1 MWLSELRVVDFRCFS
16 SASAELGSGHNWLVG
31 PNGAG
36 KTSVLEAVFHL
47 GAGRSFRGGE
57 RSAVIRRGAEGFVVS
72 GRLCT
77 GEQALAVGLQRDR
90 SGVRARIDGQWS
102 DRLVDLIARVPVCSF
117 DPESHHLVSGSAE
130 ARRQYLDWILFHVEP
145 GFLRSWQRYRHALKQ
160 RNRLLKTGGSA
171 AEFRPW
177 EIELGTHGLVID
189 RQRRWV
195 CSAVVDICRRNA
207 ALFLPELGEM
217 ELSYEPGWRGEG
229 DLGEQLA
236 SGRARDLQR
245 GMTSVGPHR
254 ADLRI
259 AFEAAPDQSHLSRGQ
274 SKLTALSLVMS
285 QAEALSEQRG
295 EWPILLMDD
304 LPSELDRGHFERTLA
319 RLRAIPTQ
327 CLLTTT
333 LIDACSVLRE
343 EDRLFHVEQGRVQA
357 AATPGHSLRP
367 VATAEPPAADPV
379 G

>member
-1 MWLSELRVVDFRCFS
+1 MWLSELRIVDFRCFS
-16 SASAELGSGHNWLVG
+16 SAVAELGSGHNWLVG

-57 RSAVIRRGAEGFVVS
+57 RSAVVRRGSEGFVVS
-72 GRLCT
+72 GRLCS
-77 GEQALAVGLQRDR
+77 GSASQAVGLQRDR

-117 DPESHHLVSGSAE
+117 DPESHHLVSGAAE
-130 ARRQYLDWILFHVEP
+130 ARRAYLDWILFHVEP

-160 RNRLLKTGGSA
+160 RNRLLKTGASA

-177 EIELGTHGLVID
+177 EIELGLHGAVID

-195 CSAVVDICRRNA
+195 CSAVAEICRRNA
-207 ALFLPELGEM
+207 SLFLPELGM
-217 ELSYEPGWRGEG
+217 LELRYEPGWSGDG
-229 DLGEQLA
+229 DLGDHLA
-236 SGRARDLQR
+236 SARARDAQR
-245 GMTSVGPHR
+245 GLTGLGPHR
-254 ADLRI
+254 ADLRLV
-259 AFEAAPDQSHLSRGQ
+259 FESAPEQTQLSRGQ
-274 SKLTALSLVMS
+274 SKLTALALVMS

-304 LPSELDRGHFERTLA
+304 LPSELDREHFDRALE
-319 RLRAIPTQ
+319 RLRAIPSQ
-327 CLLTTT
+327 CLLTSTR
-333 LIDACSVLRE
+333 LAEGSALRE
-343 EDRLFHVEQGRVQA
+343 HDRLFHVEQG
-357 AATPGHSLRP
+357 SLRP
-367 VATAEPPAADPV
+367 ITSNVLLPLPAPDPDPPAADPV